1 MSQNLENILA
11 AARRLP
17 PDELRALVEQLV
29 AEVSGDTEFRV
40 DDQLRQEILEAE
52 HQVIRGEVVP
62 WSEVKSRHG
71 L

>member
-17 PDELRALVEQLV
+17 PDELRQLVEQLV
-29 AEVSGDTEFRV
+29 VEVSGESEFRLDEQV
-40 DDQLRQEILEAE
+40 RQEIIEAE
-52 HQVIRGEVVP
+52 HQITRGEVVA
-62 WSEVKSRHG
+62 WSEVKRRHG

>member
-17 PDELRALVEQLV
+17 PDELRQLVEQLV
-29 AEVSGDTEFRV
+29 VEVSGDTEFRF
-40 DDQLRQEILEAE
+40 DEQLRQEIIEAE
-52 HQVIRGEVVP
+52 HQITTGEVVP
-62 WSEVKSRHG
+62 WSEVKRRHG